1 MQKEKSCEHIA
12 ARKIRNV
19 CVCVFC
25 SFVCLLVDEWRRHSL
40 MSKISWIIRREIS
53 SFPMHYPI
61 EICSV
66 SMPDKS
72 EVLLSK

>member
-1 MQKEKSCEHIA
+1 M
-12 ARKIRNV
+12 RKKNLANTLLRERLEMR
-19 CVCVFC
+19 VFC

-61 EICSV
+61 EICSA